1 MNKKEINGILKE
13 AKKLSKTKTE
23 EELFEVIA
31 RYEVEN
37 TVLKNENLE
46 LTFRVYILQL
56 KIDKPWLFKK
66 EKK

>member
-13 AKKLSKTKTE
+13 AKRLSKTKTK
-23 EELFEVIA
+23 EELFEMIG

-46 LTFRVYILQL
+46 LTFRVYILQQ